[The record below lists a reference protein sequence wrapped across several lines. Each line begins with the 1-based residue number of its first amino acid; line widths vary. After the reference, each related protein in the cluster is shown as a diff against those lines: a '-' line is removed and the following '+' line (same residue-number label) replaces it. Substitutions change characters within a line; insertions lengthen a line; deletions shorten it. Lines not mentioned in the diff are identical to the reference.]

1 MSLEDINGSSYA
13 DSQDLQEP
21 VSNTE
26 NDKILTDNSNIQND
40 DLVQNNS
47 QKDFEERDKSVDDV
61 KDKNF
66 YEEILAKLDIKP
78 KNQEEKFND
87 KDNTKLNSEDIKV
100 KDVAQSLEKSMSKD
114 LAIIQKLVKNGVINS
129 NQGQNLKKQ
138 VLTQAFNKI
147 VQTEKIKRNFASVLK
162 TSDNSQVKQDLI
174 KNNLNENSNNIQNFF
189 ETDGRKEVLNYLKT
203 GGVSLGKDEL
213 GKISDIVRVVEKSA
227 IDRFLQ
233 KAAHEKSIQTSNENA
248 KKKLR
253 ANAQS
258 QSVGGN
264 VLKSFTRE
272 QIGKMSGT
280 EFAKYESAIMEALKK
295 GQIK

>member
-280 EFAKYESAIMEALKK
+280 EFAKYESAIME
-295 GQIK
+295 